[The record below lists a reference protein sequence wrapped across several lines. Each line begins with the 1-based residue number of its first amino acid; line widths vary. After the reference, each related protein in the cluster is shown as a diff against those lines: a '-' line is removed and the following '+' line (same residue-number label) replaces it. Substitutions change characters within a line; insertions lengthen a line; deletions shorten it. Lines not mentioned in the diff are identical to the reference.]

1 MPNPYYPQQQ
11 NSESQ
16 GFSLKAT
23 VSCKPAWKLVVALV
37 LVIIG
42 GYLLYVAGQT
52 NERERIESQPVKYE
66 SEATVDNQCGPDG
79 CDEGGLR
86 ERGRS
91 ILSRLRR

>member
-11 NSESQ
+11 NSGSQ
-16 GFSLKAT
+16 GFSLNAT
-23 VSCKPAWKLVVALV
+23 VSCKPAWKLVVALG

-52 NERERIESQPVKYE
+52 NERERIESQPVQYE
-66 SEATVDNQCGPDG
+66 AEATVNNQCGPDG
-79 CDEGGLR
+79 CSDGGLR

>member
-11 NSESQ
+11 NSGSQ
-16 GFSLKAT
+16 GFSLNAT

-52 NERERIESQPVKYE
+52 NERERIENKTVRYE
-66 SEATVDNQCGPDG
+66 SEATVNNPQTNF
-79 CDEGGLR
+79 
-86 ERGRS
+86 
-91 ILSRLRR
+91 